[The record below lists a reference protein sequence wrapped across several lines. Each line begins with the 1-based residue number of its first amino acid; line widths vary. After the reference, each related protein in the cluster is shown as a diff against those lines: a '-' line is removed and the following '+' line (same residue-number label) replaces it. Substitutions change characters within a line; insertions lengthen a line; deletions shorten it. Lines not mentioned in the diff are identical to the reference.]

1 MIIVMFTLL
10 GQMTI
15 IVVVVVVVVVVST
28 LSGAGPADGVSRAQS
43 GPVYHFRP
51 AERGEG

>member
-15 IVVVVVVVVVVST
+15 IVVVVVVVVVST